1 MSKNNEIVIYQASD
15 SLQLQVRLENDT
27 VWLNRNQMALLF
39 GRDVKTIGKHIANAL
54 NEELSVVAKN
64 APTPTIAKNATVQ
77 LPSIIAKFA
86 TVQQEGT
93 RTVIRN
99 VEYYSLDVILSVG
112 YRVKSTQ
119 GIAFRQWA
127 NQVLKQYLYNGYV
140 FNKRFE
146 RIEHRLANVEARQ
159 DAFDIEIHASL
170 PPTQGVFFEGQVFDA
185 RCFVEGLI
193 RSAKKSI
200 ILIDNYVN
208 SDVIAML
215 NERENEVQAT
225 IYTDTI
231 SSVLQKDEMLNEQQT
246 GRIIALRQYSSKFHD
261 RFLIIDE
268 DLYHFG
274 ASFKDLGKRLFAFD
288 KMNIDKDIILNQL

>member
-1 MSKNNEIVIYQASD
+1 MVKDNEIVIYQASD

-77 LPSIIAKFA
+77 LPLVVAKFA
-86 TVQQEGT
+86 TTATDGKTYQ
-93 RTVIRN
+93 

-146 RIEHRLANVEARQ
+146 RIEHRLANVEERQ

-215 NERENEVQAT
+215 NERENGVQAT

-246 GRIIALRQYSSKFHD
+246 GRIIALKQYSSRFHD